1 MLAAYG
7 TQKKAQW
14 PGKHSFTSR
23 IMQSMDDFQ
32 GAPFTA
38 AMLFAVGI
46 WVDREMLV
54 NNILPTRPMFLDG
67 SMLQFFGICSPHSC
81 HLF

>member
-1 MLAAYG
+1 
-7 TQKKAQW
+7 
-14 PGKHSFTSR
+14 
-23 IMQSMDDFQ
+23 MQSMDDFQ

>member
-1 MLAAYG
+1 
-7 TQKKAQW
+7 
-14 PGKHSFTSR
+14 
-23 IMQSMDDFQ
+23 MQSMDDFQ

-46 WVDREMLV
+46 CVDREMLV

-67 SMLQFFGICSPHSC
+67 SMLQFLGSVALTAATCSDAKHRC
-81 HLF
+81 LL

>member
-1 MLAAYG
+1 
-7 TQKKAQW
+7 
-14 PGKHSFTSR
+14 
-23 IMQSMDDFQ
+23 MQSMDDFQ

-67 SMLQFFGICSPHSC
+67 SML
-81 HLF
+81 